1 MRSVTGTV
9 SSTVV
14 TLSRNAENTA
24 VTIDIMR
31 RMPHG
36 RASTFFADQ
45 IATYWNRP
53 ERRVMLTISIMPR
66 RRPSVFQSTA
76 RIASSWLSTPTRI
89 SRPAPSSATIARLSL
104 SLMMT
109 R

>member
-24 VTIDIMR
+24 VTIDIIS
-31 RMPHG
+31 RMPQG

-45 IATYWNRP
+45 IATYWNSP
-53 ERRVMLTISIMPR
+53 ERRVMLTISIMPS

-76 RIASSWLSTPTRI
+76 AHRLLLVQHADEDQRAPHPAARR
-89 SRPAPSSATIARLSL
+89 SRG
-104 SLMMT
+104 
-109 R
+109 